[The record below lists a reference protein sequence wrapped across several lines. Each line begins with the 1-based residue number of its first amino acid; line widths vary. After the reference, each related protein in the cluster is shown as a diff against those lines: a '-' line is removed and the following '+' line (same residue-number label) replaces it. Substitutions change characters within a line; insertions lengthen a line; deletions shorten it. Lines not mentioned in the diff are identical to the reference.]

1 MMDIDIKN
9 KKVDV
14 MNLADQLNE
23 QFQKRGFPFSATQNP
38 ECAIVSL
45 PNGNSVDILI
55 DNMQELDPIF
65 GVMSII
71 NEHDPQLLN
80 QCNYFDDET
89 FKIETTPKYDSDMNY
104 TIGCGLDFRVR
115 LKDYPSIYS
124 SIQHETR
131 TTFIQ
136 NGVLNHVDI
145 LFDNETDLR
154 EFDHVDTIFDNKNEL
169 NTSYDYFKSKLISM
183 LDNMEYTSDKQK
195 IELQYID
202 KKINPVPSDIS
213 FTHKHDNYEI
223 SNTQYTGSIR
233 IDEIYKQLDEN
244 QIPLHYRIEQSDK
257 PKFVLYNKF
266 DQLLAEYEIVDG
278 YISNQLVRDLNFI
291 DHLYTTNPD
300 LATDIYSINEN
311 GSISIGYNNTYIN
324 IHPNANNTIT
334 LTTTKYNPLSEVT
347 TETYG
352 YDWLRSTV
360 NITSS
365 VNTNMNHL
373 LKDMDNLISTNTEV
387 SDKSVDLTKY
397 SISRLFLK
405 QPVMTQLLSE
415 DLTELSLTKEDLQV
429 LSEENLLS
437 EEDLRTL
444 RIDPTYA
451 IHTSF

>member
-1 MMDIDIKN
+1 MIDIKN

-23 QFQKRGFPFSATQNP
+23 QFKKRGFPFSATQNP

-55 DNMQELDPIF
+55 DNMQELDPVF

-71 NEHDPQLLN
+71 HEHDPKLLN

-89 FKIETTPKYDSDMNY
+89 FKIEIVPKYDSDMNY
-104 TIGCGLDFRVR
+104 TIGCGLDFHVR
-115 LKDYPSIYS
+115 LKEYPSIYS

-136 NGVLNHVDI
+136 NGILNHVDI
-145 LFDNETDLR
+145 LFNNETDLR
-154 EFDHVDTIFDNKNEL
+154 EFDHVDTIFDNKHKL

-195 IELQYID
+195 NELQSID
-202 KKINPVPSDIS
+202 KKINPVPSDRS
-213 FTHKHDNYEI
+213 FTHKHDNYDT

-244 QIPLHYRIEQSDK
+244 QLQFHGRIEQSDK
-257 PKFVLYNKF
+257 PKFVLYNKS
-266 DQLLAEYEIVDG
+266 DQIVAEYEIVDG
-278 YISNQLVRDLNFI
+278 YISNKIVSDLNFI
-291 DHLYTTNPD
+291 DHLYTINPD
-300 LATDIYSINEN
+300 LATDIHSINEN
-311 GSISIGYNNTYIN
+311 GSISIWYNNTTIDVYQN
-324 IHPNANNTIT
+324 RDNTIT
-334 LTTTKYNPLSEVT
+334 LTTTKHNPLSEVT

-352 YDWLRSTV
+352 YDWIKSTV

-365 VNTNMNHL
+365 VNTNMNHIV
-373 LKDMDNLISTNTEV
+373 KDMDNLIGTNTEF
-387 SDKSVDLTKY
+387 SDKSVGLAKY
-397 SISRLFLK
+397 SLSRLFLK
-405 QPVMTQLLSE
+405 QPVMTQVLKD
-415 DLTELSLTKEDLQV
+415 DLTELAFTKEDLQV

-444 RIDPTYA
+444 QVDPTYA
-451 IHTSF
+451 INNIL

>member
-1 MMDIDIKN
+1 
-9 KKVDV
+9 

-23 QFQKRGFPFSATQNP
+23 QFQKRGFPFFATQNP

-55 DNMQELDPIF
+55 DNIKELDPVF

-71 NEHDPQLLN
+71 HEHDPKLLN
-80 QCNYFDDET
+80 QCNYFDDEL
-89 FKIETTPKYDSDMNY
+89 FKIETLPKYDSDLNY
-104 TIGCGLDFRVR
+104 TIGCGIDFHVR

-136 NGVLNHVDI
+136 NGILNHVDI
-145 LFDNETDLR
+145 LFNNETDLR
-154 EFDHVDTIFDNKNEL
+154 EFDHVDTIFDNKNKL
-169 NTSYDYFKSKLISM
+169 NTSYEYFKSKLISM

-195 IELQYID
+195 IELQSID
-202 KKINPVPSDIS
+202 KEINPVPSDIS
-213 FTHKHDNYEI
+213 FTHKHDSYDT

-233 IDEIYKQLDEN
+233 IEEIYKQLNEN
-244 QIPLHYRIEQSDK
+244 QLQFRGRIEQSDK
-257 PKFVLYNKF
+257 PKFVLYNKS

-278 YISNQLVRDLNFI
+278 YISNQIVSDLNFI
-291 DHLYTTNPD
+291 DHLYTINPD
-300 LATDIYSINEN
+300 LVTDIHSINEN
-311 GSISIGYNNTYIN
+311 GSISIGYNNTTIN

-373 LKDMDNLISTNTEV
+373 LKDMDNLIHTNTEV
-387 SDKSVDLTKY
+387 SYKSVGLAKY
-397 SISRLFLK
+397 SISRLFMK
-405 QPVMTQLLSE
+405 QPVMTQVLKD
-415 DLTELSLTKEDLQV
+415 DLTELAFTKEDLQV
-429 LSEENLLS
+429 ISEENLLS

-444 RIDPTYA
+444 QVDPTYT
-451 IHTSF
+451 INTSF